1 MYCCGSP
8 CAARNGKIVV
18 ERRAIDL
25 AKERGRVRC
34 ALGAALR
41 CVGRAVGRS
50 SRLVFRSVQQWLLLG
65 LAGWVGS
72 LAGLRGDTR
81 AAGAEWS
88 LRLWQVEEGLLEN
101 TVTGIAQSPEG
112 YLWVA
117 TLNGL
122 ARFDGVRFQR
132 VVLPPSTPGGGQT
145 LRALLAAR
153 DGRLWVALD
162 GGGLVG
168 WAAGSTNVFT
178 VAEGLS
184 GSRPVSLVEAGDGAV
199 WVGYSDGTAG
209 RVLAGKVSRFTA
221 AEGLAGASACELACD
236 ATGQLWFAKSGRVGV
251 WRGGEFVTLFRVPER
266 GLQLTAAKAGGVW
279 VCAGERV
286 FRLVEGAEPEPLT
299 HLVPDR
305 PGVEARVI
313 FEDRSGAV
321 WVGTAT
327 DGLFRCDA
335 MGAKRVETAH
345 SEVVSLAQ
353 DAEGNVW
360 AGTAGGG
367 LNRVRPRV
375 VELQGTAAGLPFA
388 TLRSVCADESG
399 RVWAVTLTGELARE
413 EEGRWRT
420 VALSEPGSGLEATC
434 VAGDGQGGVWV
445 GTRRHGILQLADGKW
460 SPRRLR
466 VGTVPSPVRALFL
479 DRAGTLWAGMERPGG
494 VQRWRQGE
502 VKLFDSPV
510 SARVVRAMAQ
520 DAAGRLW
527 FGTSDGRL
535 LRLEGE
541 VLVDETARTLAQ
553 PKPIRSLLAT
563 ADGAL
568 WLGYAGAG
576 LGRLKDGRFSRLGPE
591 QGLPDDYI
599 SAVLP
604 DGHGSLWLAGTH
616 GLFRVLLTELQAVAN
631 GRAERV
637 RPVPAERDDGL
648 RNLQAN
654 YGNWPGA
661 LRGGDGR
668 LWFPMRTGLAVVQP
682 ARVRRDSAPPSV
694 LIERVLVDGQPVAM
708 VAGTRLSP
716 GHRKVEVEYTAPR
729 FSAPES
735 LHFRHQL
742 TGLDEGWVEA
752 GTERR
757 VSYARLPAGS
767 YEFRVSA
774 SAEAGVWNATGAM
787 LAFNVAPF
795 FWQTWWFRLGAGGG
809 FTLALAAWVRYASFR
824 RLRARLQRL
833 EQEAALHRE
842 RARIA
847 KDIHDDLGASLTQI
861 SLLGDLVE
869 QDLASPEKA
878 GGHARTLS
886 RTARQLMKSL
896 DETVWAVNPRND
908 TLGHLLDYTGQF
920 AVEFLRVAGVR
931 CRVDFPLQPPARA
944 VSAEA
949 RHHLFL
955 VVKEALHNIVKH
967 ARATEVR
974 LCATVSEQA
983 LQLTVSDDGQGFAV
997 APDNALADGLR
1008 NMEQRLAA
1016 LGGSCRILS
1025 QPGQGTRIE
1034 VEWPWPKA

>member
-1 MYCCGSP
+1 M
-8 CAARNGKIVV
+8 
-18 ERRAIDL
+18 
-25 AKERGRVRC
+25 
-34 ALGAALR
+34 
-41 CVGRAVGRS
+41 
-50 SRLVFRSVQQWLLLG
+50 
-65 LAGWVGS
+65 
-72 LAGLRGDTR
+72 
-81 AAGAEWS
+81 
-88 LRLWQVEEGLLEN
+88 
-101 TVTGIAQSPEG
+101 
-112 YLWVA
+112 
-117 TLNGL
+117 
-122 ARFDGVRFQR
+122 
-132 VVLPPSTPGGGQT
+132 
-145 LRALLAAR
+145 
-153 DGRLWVALD
+153 
-162 GGGLVG
+162 
-168 WAAGSTNVFT
+168 
-178 VAEGLS
+178 
-184 GSRPVSLVEAGDGAV
+184 
-199 WVGYSDGTAG
+199 
-209 RVLAGKVSRFTA
+209 
-221 AEGLAGASACELACD
+221 
-236 ATGQLWFAKSGRVGV
+236 
-251 WRGGEFVTLFRVPER
+251 
-266 GLQLTAAKAGGVW
+266 
-279 VCAGERV
+279 
-286 FRLVEGAEPEPLT
+286 
-299 HLVPDR
+299 
-305 PGVEARVI
+305 
-313 FEDRSGAV
+313 
-321 WVGTAT
+321 
-327 DGLFRCDA
+327 
-335 MGAKRVETAH
+335 
-345 SEVVSLAQ
+345 
-353 DAEGNVW
+353 
-360 AGTAGGG
+360 
-367 LNRVRPRV
+367 
-375 VELQGTAAGLPFA
+375 
-388 TLRSVCADESG
+388 
-399 RVWAVTLTGELARE
+399 
-413 EEGRWRT
+413 
-420 VALSEPGSGLEATC
+420 
-434 VAGDGQGGVWV
+434 
-445 GTRRHGILQLADGKW
+445 
-460 SPRRLR
+460 
-466 VGTVPSPVRALFL
+466 
-479 DRAGTLWAGMERPGG
+479 
-494 VQRWRQGE
+494 
-502 VKLFDSPV
+502 
-510 SARVVRAMAQ
+510 
-520 DAAGRLW
+520 
-527 FGTSDGRL
+527 
-535 LRLEGE
+535 
-541 VLVDETARTLAQ
+541 
-553 PKPIRSLLAT
+553 
-563 ADGAL
+563 
-568 WLGYAGAG
+568 
-576 LGRLKDGRFSRLGPE
+576 
-591 QGLPDDYI
+591 
-599 SAVLP
+599 
-604 DGHGSLWLAGTH
+604 
-616 GLFRVLLTELQAVAN
+616 
-631 GRAERV
+631 
-637 RPVPAERDDGL
+637 
-648 RNLQAN
+648 
-654 YGNWPGA
+654 
-661 LRGGDGR
+661 
-668 LWFPMRTGLAVVQP
+668 
-682 ARVRRDSAPPSV
+682 

-708 VAGTRLSP
+708 VAETRLSP